1 MTTNLNMVGGDDLVK
16 ENKRL
21 SQLIKKVEEQA
32 DEQRAKY
39 DMSKAQISDLEEK
52 LRVAEGKADYYK
64 LQVP

>member
-1 MTTNLNMVGGDDLVK
+1 MVGGDDLVK

-21 SQLIKKVEEQA
+21 SQFIKKVEEQA